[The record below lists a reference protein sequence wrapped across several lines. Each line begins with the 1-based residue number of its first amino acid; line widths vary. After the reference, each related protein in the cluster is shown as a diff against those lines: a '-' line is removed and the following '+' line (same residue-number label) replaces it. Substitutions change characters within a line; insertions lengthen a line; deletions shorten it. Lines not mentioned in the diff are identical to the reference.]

1 MLHKIRVLKALK
13 GNAIRQTRIRLG
25 IKPRPKAPILS
36 RNVQEILGF
45 HSLICRRLVELWP
58 AGLRLEGESV
68 CEIGPG
74 DCLAAAAFM
83 VGKGARHVDL
93 VEHQPPV
100 ANEKQFQVLSEL
112 KKMGFPL
119 ALDLITKEGDGSYS
133 LNSRYLSYCKVL
145 MENYQVE
152 NQHGFMFSHNVM
164 EHVEDLETCFKSAYR
179 SLRPGGQMLHVVDL
193 GGHGEFEDPLPP
205 LDFQTYPDWLF
216 EAMYPVN
223 ERCTR
228 RFLCDY
234 RRAVT
239 QAGFKQVEIR
249 PLRSVDKAYLD
260 AIHSRLRPAARQ
272 QPREDL
278 AVIEFVLTAVK

>member
-1 MLHKIRVLKALK
+1 MLHTFRVVKALK

-25 IKPRPKAPILS
+25 IKARPKVPILS
-36 RNVQEILGF
+36 RTVADILGF
-45 HSLICRRLVELWP
+45 HSLICRRLVDLWP
-58 AGLRLEGESV
+58 ADLRLEGESV

-74 DCLAAAAFM
+74 DCLAAAAFF

-100 ANEKQFQVLSEL
+100 ANAKQLEVLTEL

-119 ALDLITKEGDGSYS
+119 ALDLITRDNHGHYA
-133 LNSRYLSYCKVL
+133 LNPRYLTYCKVL
-145 MENYQVE
+145 MEEYRAE
-152 NQHGFMFSHNVM
+152 NQHAFMFSHNVM
-164 EHVEDLETCFKSAYR
+164 EHVEDLESCFKSAYR
-179 SLRPGGQMLHVVDL
+179 ALRPGGQMLHVVDL

-216 EAMYPVN
+216 DSMYPVN

-228 RFLCDY
+228 RFLVDY

-239 QAGFKQVEIR
+239 QAGFKEVKIR
-249 PLRSVDKAYLD
+249 SLRSVDPAYLE
-260 AIHSRLRPAARQ
+260 AIYPRLRPAARQ
-272 QPREDL
+272 QPKEDL
-278 AVIEFVLTAVK
+278 SVIEFVLTAVK